1 MIIPKKEINEKITM
15 ILKSFKSRDLNKL
28 IIWYTK
34 LDERKEYGSI

>member
-1 MIIPKKEINEKITM
+1 MIPKKEINEKIT
-15 ILKSFKSRDLNKL
+15 IVLKSFKNRYLNKL